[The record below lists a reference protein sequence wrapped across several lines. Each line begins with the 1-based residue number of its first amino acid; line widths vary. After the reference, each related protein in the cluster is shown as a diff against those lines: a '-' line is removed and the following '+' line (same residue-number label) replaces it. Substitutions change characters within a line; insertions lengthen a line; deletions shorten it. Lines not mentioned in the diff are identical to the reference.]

1 MKVSTKSALLS
12 TLTIATMLS
21 SSLAM
26 AQLTPGRID
35 DENRRQQQPQQ
46 QGLTPGQINAEN
58 NQQALDEARERERLE
73 RARQAERQAR
83 EDREEAAHQAALR
96 EAFRLARI
104 AAEREAARQEAIR
117 MQQEADRI
125 AAQQEAIRI
134 QQQIEAQRLADEAAR
149 LAAEARK
156 GSAKVAFTNVTRKA
170 GGETLVVTLAQPM
183 MLENIELSVLS
194 AAAKYHNVIV
204 RTDNGHAYML
214 TGAGN
219 IAAEQTL
226 TASDMPQVG
235 QLAGLSERV
244 QAIEVTVESMG
255 AKSIINIE
263 VNSLEGKPSLK
274 AIRPGKVIR

>member
-12 TLTIATMLS
+12 ALTIATMLS

-26 AQLTPGRID
+26 AQLTPGRIE

-46 QGLTPGQINAEN
+46 QGLTPGQVEAEN
-58 NQQALDEARERERLE
+58 NQQALDQARELERLE

-83 EDREEAAHQAALR
+83 ADREAAARDAAFREAA
-96 EAFRLARI
+96 RLARI

-117 MQQEADRI
+117 QQRIADQI

-134 QQQIEAQRLADEAAR
+134 QQQIEAQRLADEANR

-156 GSAKVAFTNVTRKA
+156 GSSKVAFTNVTRKA

-183 MLENIELSVLS
+183 MLENIELSVLA
-194 AAAKYHNVIV
+194 AAAKYHKVVV
-204 RTDNGHAYML
+204 RTDNGHAYLL

-219 IAAEQTL
+219 IAAEQVL
-226 TASDMPQVG
+226 TTTDMPQVG
-235 QLAGLSERV
+235 QLAGLSERI
-244 QAIEVTVESMG
+244 QAIEITVESMG
-255 AKSIINIE
+255 AKSIINVE
-263 VNSLEGKPSLK
+263 VNSFEGKPTLK
-274 AIRPGKVIR
+274 AIRPGKVIK